1 MEPIKLGFLTLYPF
15 GLLMALPA
23 LCALALAAWGM
34 KKVGLKKETA
44 GWFALL
50 AVPLCFILARL
61 GFCVFVID
69 QIIGSEDF
77 GMIFRV
83 GEGGFLLWGALGG
96 GLLAAWITGK
106 ITKQPS
112 GRIMDS
118 AVVGACLLIAA
129 GRIICGLI
137 FKDQGIGFPLS
148 DWFNTDWLDPEEA
161 EYANRFSLFA
171 LEDYGFF
178 ERLPFA
184 VRNYYDEWCW
194 AIFVPEALWACA
206 MAWITSRCRAKD
218 GGRTILFIILYS
230 CGQIVLEAMLRGEVL
245 HLPWLGFVRANQVIC
260 AAALVTVICICL
272 KRLPKGRRGKA
283 ALCCFAQVIPAIL
296 IVVAMEFAA
305 FEKKITMIQ
314 GWPADVCHI
323 LAGLACLWMGLAAGS
338 VWRKAYA
345 LQASESLVKSSVEE
359 KQ

>member
-1 MEPIKLGFLTLYPF
+1 MEPIRLGSLTLYPF
-15 GLLMALPA
+15 GLLMILPVIG
-23 LCALALAAWGM
+23 ALALTARGM
-34 KKVGLKKETA
+34 KKAGLKNETA

-50 AVPLCFILARL
+50 AVPLCFALARL

-69 QIIGSEDF
+69 QMWGDSDF

-83 GEGGFLLWGALGG
+83 GEGGFLLWGAIGG

-106 ITKQPS
+106 ITGQSS

-118 AVVGACLLIAA
+118 AIVGTCLLIAA

-137 FKDQGIGFPLS
+137 FKDQGTGFALA
-148 DWFNTDWLDPEEA
+148 DWFSTEWLDPEEA

-171 LEDYGFF
+171 LEDYSFF

-184 VRNYYDEWCW
+184 VQNYYDEWCW
-194 AIFVPEALWACA
+194 AIFVPEALWACIT
-206 MAWITSRCRAKD
+206 AWITSRCRAAE
-218 GGRTILFIILYS
+218 GGRTVLFIILYS

-245 HLPWLGFVRANQVIC
+245 HLPWLGFVRANQVLC
-260 AAALVTVICICL
+260 AVALVTVIGICL
-272 KRLPKGRRGKA
+272 KRLAKEERGKA
-283 ALCCFAQVIPAIL
+283 ALRCFAQVVPAVG

-305 FEKKITMIQ
+305 FEKKISLIQ

-323 LAGLACLWMGLAAGS
+323 LAGLACLWMGLAAAR
-338 VWRKAYA
+338 VWKKAYPLHSA
-345 LQASESLVKSSVEE
+345 TGLIK
-359 KQ
+359 

>member
-1 MEPIKLGFLTLYPF
+1 MEPIKLGALTLYPF
-15 GLLMALPA
+15 GLLMVIPA
-23 LCALALAAWGM
+23 LVALVLTARMM
-34 KKVGLKKETA
+34 KQAGLKKETA

-50 AVPLCFILARL
+50 AVPLCFLLARL
-61 GFCVFVID
+61 GFCLFVID
-69 QIIGSEDF
+69 QIMGAEDP

-83 GEGGFLLWGALGG
+83 GEGGFLLWGALSG

-106 ITKQPS
+106 LTKQPCVK
-112 GRIMDS
+112 IMDS
-118 AVVGACLLIAA
+118 AVIGTCLLIAA

-171 LEDYGFF
+171 LEDYSFF

-184 VRNYYDEWCW
+184 IQNFYDEWCW
-194 AIFVPEALWACA
+194 AIFVPEAVWACV
-206 MAWITSRCRAKD
+206 MAWVTARCRAKD

-260 AAALVTVICICL
+260 AVALAAVICICL
-272 KRLPKGRRGKA
+272 KKLDKRERLKA
-283 ALCCFAQVIPAIL
+283 ALRCFAQVIPAIL

-305 FEKKITMIQ
+305 FEKKITLIQ
-314 GWPADVCHI
+314 GWPADVCHL
-323 LAGLACLWMGLAAGS
+323 LAGAACLWMGLAAGR
-338 VWRKAYA
+338 VWKKAYA
-345 LQASESLVKSSVEE
+345 LQGRDVLVK
-359 KQ
+359 